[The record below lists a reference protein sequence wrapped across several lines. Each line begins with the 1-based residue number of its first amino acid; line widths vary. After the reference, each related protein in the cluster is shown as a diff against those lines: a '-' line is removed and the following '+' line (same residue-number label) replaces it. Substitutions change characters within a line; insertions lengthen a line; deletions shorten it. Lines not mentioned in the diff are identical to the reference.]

1 MKKIFLSVFLLPCA
15 MVLAG
20 CDDGGNDAES
30 AKKIS
35 GAITYIDNYDY
46 GCDLGGRTGILGI
59 DDDDELDDD
68 TPLKTWSLT
77 WVSGST
83 FIYSVDISGLED
95 GEYYVFFNMYNSTSC
110 WVYGYYNDTPDDP
123 YFTKDTVTVEDGAVI
138 DIEIDVT

>member
-95 GEYYVFFNMYNSTSC
+95 G
-110 WVYGYYNDTPDDP
+110 
-123 YFTKDTVTVEDGAVI
+123 VI
-138 DIEIDVT
+138 NAPNQVHVCFRQSAWKVLPRFHGNQALFSGGCSPHIF